1 MKTKVCSVFSMEEFT
16 CHQPEE
22 ELSSGP
28 ARSVHAAGKAPS
40 KTKRVRVESDDD
52 DEVPDR
58 PNLVLLFDEYDLPDD
73 ERLALCV
80 ATAGFYRALLR
91 KPKRK

>member
-1 MKTKVCSVFSMEEFT
+1 MEEFP

-22 ELSSGP
+22 EFSP
-28 ARSVHAAGKAPS
+28 VPVRRPAGKVPS
-40 KTKRVRVESDDD
+40 KAKRIR
-52 DEVPDR
+52 DEEAETNEIPDR
-58 PNLVLLFDEYDLPDD
+58 PNLVEIFDEFDLPDD

-91 KPKRK
+91 KPKKK

>member
-1 MKTKVCSVFSMEEFT
+1 MEEFT

-22 ELSSGP
+22 ELSSGHAP
-28 ARSVHAAGKAPS
+28 AAPPRTGKAPS
-40 KTKRVRVESDDD
+40 KTKRVRMDVEEDDI
-52 DEVPDR
+52 PDR
-58 PNLVLLFDEYDLPDD
+58 PNLVEIFDEYELPDD

-91 KPKRK
+91 KPKKK

>member
-1 MKTKVCSVFSMEEFT
+1 MEEFT

-28 ARSVHAAGKAPS
+28 PPPVCPPKSGKAPS
-40 KTKRVRVESDDD
+40 KTKRVRVEEE
-52 DEVPDR
+52 DEDLPDR
-58 PNLVLLFDEYDLPDD
+58 PNLIHVFDDYDLPDD

-80 ATAGFYRALLR
+80 STAAFYRALLR

>member
-1 MKTKVCSVFSMEEFT
+1 MEEFT

-22 ELSSGP
+22 ELSSGHAPAAP
-28 ARSVHAAGKAPS
+28 ARTGKAPS
-40 KTKRVRVESDDD
+40 KTKRVRMEVEEDDI
-52 DEVPDR
+52 PDR
-58 PNLVLLFDEYDLPDD
+58 PNLVEIFDEYELPDD

-91 KPKRK
+91 KPKKK

>member
-1 MKTKVCSVFSMEEFT
+1 MEEFT

-22 ELSSGP
+22 ELSSG
-28 ARSVHAAGKAPS
+28 RGSSAAPRTGKAPL
-40 KTKRVRVESDDD
+40 KTKRVRVESDEDD
-52 DEVPDR
+52 IPER
-58 PNLVLLFDEYDLPDD
+58 PNLVEIFDEYDLPDD

>member
-1 MKTKVCSVFSMEEFT
+1 MEEFT

-28 ARSVHAAGKAPS
+28 PRPSKAAGKAPS

-52 DEVPDR
+52 EDFER
-58 PNLVLLFDEYDLPDD
+58 PNLIHVFDEWDLPDD

-91 KPKRK
+91 KPKKK